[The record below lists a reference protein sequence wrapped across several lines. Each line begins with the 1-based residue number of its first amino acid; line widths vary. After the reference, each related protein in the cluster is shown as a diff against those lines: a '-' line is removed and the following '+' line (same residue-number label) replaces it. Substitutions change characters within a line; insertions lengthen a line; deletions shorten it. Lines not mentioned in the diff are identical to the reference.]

1 MINTTEEELVK
12 PDEKKP
18 KKNLKSSTGSH
29 RLIDTQDSKM
39 NFGDIDID

>member
-12 PDEKKP
+12 PDE